1 MFDSI
6 RNEHVFLF
14 FFPSIYLSALDKS
27 DNRVQ
32 VVDIHPGPQL
42 FWFPCLFTSHEV
54 CKSSALF
61 LCALRSFRCVRER
74 FGGATMCSVGFRVS
88 FYYMSDAARHRR
100 CRKAT
105 KTEDYATP
113 GERLGGS
120 WARGRGGRETKLD
133 YTTSHCRGPCVQYNN
148 TAPRSRYT
156 QDCRTLG
163 RQLGAIRSFYNIPLN
178 KHVRIAYTF
187 CTHDKTAP
195 SVCVNT
201 PRLYNT
207 VFFSRDERSERF
219 SKSWSLS
226 RACVLTRS

>member
-133 YTTSHCRGPCVQYNN
+133 YTTSHCRGPCVQYNDS
-148 TAPRSRYT
+148 TTIRHR
-156 QDCRTLG
+156 
-163 RQLGAIRSFYNIPLN
+163 GAGIR
-178 KHVRIAYTF
+178 RIAG
-187 CTHDKTAP
+187 HWADNSVP
-195 SVCVNT
+195 SDRFTISHSISMYESHTPFVHTTKRPRVCV
-201 PRLYNT
+201 
-207 VFFSRDERSERF
+207 
-219 SKSWSLS
+219 
-226 RACVLTRS
+226 